1 MFLYVY
7 VWDFCLFVV
16 ESVISLS
23 LTHMLS
29 LSFSLSLSFPLPL
42 LSLSLSSPSPSLP
55 PLLFTIGPAPHSQLQ
70 LWQFLL
76 ELLLIS
82 ANTHLIQ
89 WTEGEFEFQIKSPTE
104 VAQLW
109 GQVTNNP
116 SMNYEKLAIGLRYYY
131 TKGIMSKVPGKR
143 LTFRYAGSIR
153 NYVQMRRSQMVSSH
167 EEIVI
172 VE

>member
-1 MFLYVY
+1 MYSTHVCVY
-7 VWDFCLFVV
+7 TPAFIHF
-16 ESVISLS
+16 
-23 LTHMLS
+23 
-29 LSFSLSLSFPLPL
+29 
-42 LSLSLSSPSPSLP
+42 LSLSLLLPRSLP
-55 PLLFTIGPAPHSQLQ
+55 PFPTRSLCTARPTHLQ

-82 ANTHLIQ
+82 ANAHLIQ

-109 GQVTNNP
+109 GQVTHNS
-116 SMNYEKLAIGLRYYY
+116 SMNYEKLATGLRYYF
-131 TKGIMSKVPGKR
+131 TKGIMSKVAGKR

-167 EEIVI
+167 EEIVV

>member
-1 MFLYVY
+1 MISSFVLHHSRVCVPFL
-7 VWDFCLFVV
+7 V
-16 ESVISLS
+16 ENENNTCHLHSLS
-23 LTHMLS
+23 P
-29 LSFSLSLSFPLPL
+29 SLSLSL
-42 LSLSLSSPSPSLP
+42 
-55 PLLFTIGPAPHSQLQ
+55 TIGPAPHSQLQ

-116 SMNYEKLAIGLRYYY
+116 SMNYEKLALGLRYYY
-131 TKGIMSKVPGKR
+131 TKGIMNKVPGKR

-167 EEIVI
+167 EEIVV

>member
-1 MFLYVY
+1 MCSPHFLIYT
-7 VWDFCLFVV
+7 
-16 ESVISLS
+16 
-23 LTHMLS
+23 LTHS
-29 LSFSLSLSFPLPL
+29 VGG
-42 LSLSLSSPSPSLP
+42 P
-55 PLLFTIGPAPHSQLQ
+55 PPQSQLQ

-89 WTEGEFEFQIKSPTE
+89 WTDGEFEFQIKSPSE

-116 SMNYEKLAIGLRYYY
+116 HMNHEKLAIGLRYYF

-167 EEIVI
+167 EEIVV

>member
-16 ESVISLS
+16 ESVTSQS

-29 LSFSLSLSFPLPL
+29 LSLSFFPSPP
-42 LSLSLSSPSPSLP
+42 LSLSSPSPSP
-55 PLLFTIGPAPHSQLQ
+55 PLFFIIGPAPHSQLQ

-167 EEIVI
+167 EEIVV

>member
-1 MFLYVY
+1 MH
-7 VWDFCLFVV
+7 
-16 ESVISLS
+16 I
-23 LTHMLS
+23 THS
-29 LSFSLSLSFPLPL
+29 HT
-42 LSLSLSSPSPSLP
+42 LSLSLSLLLSL
-55 PLLFTIGPAPHSQLQ
+55 TIGPAPHSQLQ

-89 WTEGEFEFQIKSPTE
+89 WTEGEFEFQIKNPTE

-116 SMNYEKLAIGLRYYY
+116 NMNYEKLALGLRYYY

-153 NYVQMRRSQMVSSH
+153 NYVQMQHSQMVSSH
-167 EEIVI
+167 EEIVV